1 LCFNII
7 EIKKI
12 SHCRVYSVDNS
23 FVVNIGNGKKL
34 VSAKGEGIQSFLN
47 KSLCETNKICKGFPF
62 GHLFATND
70 VGISHLLH
78 RSDTEAVKCF
88 EVSANGGNVIA
99 MYNLAA
105 CYIRGIGGKVDLPQ
119 SRYWLQFAAEYEYP
133 PAQSLH
139 GHNLFDA
146 SPSTSLDLIRR
157 AAKNGYFCTCDQC
170 TEKVKESNQKEIP
183 IIKCC
188 IMEAIRK
195 KICTFTVTNGRE
207 ETQPKFECGEC
218 GLRGKFGFCSSCKD
232 VCHSGH
238 QDVSKEAIYKPFT
251 CHCGSSNWCSCVPA
265 TPAKCIPKHSLL
277 IREIALPKQ
286 AC

>member
-1 LCFNII
+1 MICKEKAYTYFQQMCKAHPEVAHFEYLFGFFLL
-7 EIKKI
+7 E
-12 SHCRVYSVDNS
+12 V
-23 FVVNIGNGKKL
+23 
-34 VSAKGEGIQSFLN
+34 SFLPSESFEHLLRASN
-47 KSLCETNKICKGFPF
+47 S

-183 IIKCC
+183 IMKCC

-238 QDVSKEAIYKPFT
+238 QDVSKEAIYKPFA

-265 TPAKCIPKHSLL
+265 TPPKCIPKHSLL